1 MDNSPVMRADDEE
14 RSQKFEMS
22 AEHKKAIIVMA
33 VIQSVMIA
41 LTYLLFAMQLATA
54 IKTGVGCI
62 ATIIIYMVIY
72 LNFLKLTGYLKD
84 CGIKLKFWGIF
95 KVLSPILYFVS
106 FILCIT
112 TMV

>member
-1 MDNSPVMRADDEE
+1 MDNSPVMRAGDEE
-14 RSQKFEMS
+14 RKQQYKMS
-22 AEHKKAIIVMA
+22 AEQKKAVSVMVIIQ
-33 VIQSVMIA
+33 VIMIA
-41 LTYLLFAMQLATA
+41 LSYLLFAVQIVTN

-72 LNFLKLTGYLKD
+72 LNFLKLTGYMND
-84 CGIKLKFWGIF
+84 CGIKSPLLKTVKI
-95 KVLSPILYFVS
+95 LSPVLYFVS